1 MRDERPMTNDAE
13 PCQIADDLWSV
24 AVANSVGPSGQ
35 PTNVYVVGRSPAL
48 LIDSGSDDGGA
59 TVLTALERLG
69 IDRLERIVL
78 THAHQDH
85 SGNSDVIRDLM
96 GPTVAIHQRAQAF
109 MKQRNMTL
117 HIDRFLTGGEIISAG
132 PYHFEVI
139 ETPGHAPDHISLY
152 EPSLKALFAG
162 DLLSGN
168 GTIAV
173 VPPNGSMGEYLDSL
187 RRVQELEIE
196 TIYPGHGP
204 VIRNGNERISEYI
217 AHRER
222 REEEIYQ
229 EIAAGNDTIEAITDR
244 LYQDVL
250 PRIRPQAAGTVLAH
264 VIHLVERGRVCVAG
278 GEAPSLTTR
287 FVVASNGAR

>member
-1 MRDERPMTNDAE
+1 MASDPDERPLAPELNCIEVPNRA
-13 PCQIADDLWSV
+13 
-24 AVANSVGPSGQ
+24 GPSGQ
-35 PTNVYVVGRSPAL
+35 ATNVYVVGVDGLL
-48 LIDSGSDDGGA
+48 LIDTGGDDDGR
-59 TVLTALERLG
+59 TLVLGLERPWFG
-69 IDRLERIVL
+69 GVDQIVL

-85 SGNSDVIRDLM
+85 SGNADVISDLM
-96 GPTVAIHQRAQAF
+96 GPTVSIHQRARDVL
-109 MKQRNMTL
+109 KQRNITL
-117 HIDRFLTGGEIISAG
+117 HVDRYLTGGEIIEAG

-152 EPSLKALFAG
+152 EPTLKALFAG

-173 VPPNGSMGEYLDSL
+173 VPPNGSMGDYLDSL
-187 RRVQELEIE
+187 RRVQQLEID

-204 VIRNGNERISEYI
+204 VIRNGNERVAQYI
-217 AHRER
+217 AHREQ

-229 EIAAGNDTIEAITDR
+229 EIVAGRDTIEAITDR

-264 VIHLVERGRVCVAG
+264 VIHLVERGRVRVAG
-278 GEAPSLTTR
+278 DEPPSLTAQ
-287 FVVASNGAR
+287 FVVTSGVSK